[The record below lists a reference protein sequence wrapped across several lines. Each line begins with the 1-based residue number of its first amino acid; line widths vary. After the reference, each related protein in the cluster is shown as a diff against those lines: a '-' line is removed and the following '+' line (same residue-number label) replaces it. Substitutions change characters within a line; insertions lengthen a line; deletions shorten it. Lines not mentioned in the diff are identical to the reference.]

1 MIKEINTDRFLDGIQ
16 IKTNTIKEATGVA
29 FKIATGSA
37 KISRTNFTL
46 YASAES
52 INPKKTA
59 QKKPIAILSKENQIA
74 FQKAGVCTN
83 EMRHRPAERGDASN
97 ICLFNAMLAS
107 CQIASQKAM
116 VHNFILF
123 FFCLVCIIVEII
135 IR

>member
-97 ICLFNAMLAS
+97 ICLSNAMLAN
-107 CQIASQKAM
+107 CQSNSQNAM
-116 VHNFILF
+116 VQSFILF
-123 FFCLVCIIVEII
+123 FFLVCVVVEII
-135 IR
+135 IW